1 MECKNC
7 GNEFEGKFCNQCG
20 QKIVKG
26 RFTIKDIIENFMHS
40 FTHLDSGIILLMKE
54 LLVRPGLV
62 IKEYLNGKQ
71 KKYFNPFQFLILAI
85 ALATFLAVK
94 FTLFGPNLN
103 PDSIEGINVQQR
115 FWMLYNNFI
124 YRNFN
129 LILFT
134 NVPVTAFFTFLFF
147 RKSGY
152 NYAENLIFNTF
163 LAAERMLIYIV
174 LTPLLY
180 FTKSRWFIGISV
192 YYFFWIIY
200 YGYAFVDFF
209 EGNKIIIILKYICV
223 LFLIILSSQSMS
235 ISAFYLFFYK

>member
-40 FTHLDSGIILLMKE
+40 FTHLDSGILLLMKE
-54 LLVRPGLV
+54 LFVKPGFV

-85 ALATFLAVK
+85 ALATFLAIK

-103 PDSIEGINVQQR
+103 PDSIEGINSQQR

-134 NVPVTAFFTFLFF
+134 NVPVTALFTLLFF

-152 NYAENLIFNTF
+152 NYAENLIFVTF
-163 LAAERMLIYIV
+163 LAGERMLIYIL
-174 LTPLLY
+174 LTPLIY
-180 FTKSRWFIGISV
+180 FTRSNWYIGIGIYYLLWSV
-192 YYFFWIIY
+192 Y

-209 EGNKIIIILKYICV
+209 GGNKILTVLKYFCV
-223 LFLIILSSQSMS
+223 LVLLILSSQLMS
-235 ISAFYLFFYK
+235 ISAFYLFFFK